1 MWFKDFQIIK
11 KIHDKYNLSG
21 PLLDAGGLENPTVA
35 DYDISVKKAYRP
47 TLELGGH
54 RREIVVP
61 HENQKDRYIPI
72 NRPWKFIDK
81 DYLILNPE
89 NGAPS
94 IEELPK
100 HYEEQFQ
107 TVILTSVFEHVVD
120 PFICSDAL
128 YKIIKPGGYIINCAP
143 FMFPQHDEVDNWR
156 YSPQALR
163 YIHEKSGFTFIEG
176 DYHIQY
182 KTTDGIGNYHDFNE
196 PQPII
201 GCYVFCQK

>member
-11 KIHDKYNLSG
+11 KIHNKYNLSG

-35 DYDISVKKAYRP
+35 DYDISVKTAYHR
-47 TLELGGH
+47 TIELGGH
-54 RREIVVP
+54 RREIVIP

-100 HYEEQFQ
+100 HYGEQFQ

-120 PFICSDAL
+120 PFICSDTSL
-128 YKIIKPGGYIINCAP
+128 IVLPSCSLVTI
-143 FMFPQHDEVDNWR
+143 R
-156 YSPQALR
+156 L
-163 YIHEKSGFTFIEG
+163 
-176 DYHIQY
+176 
-182 KTTDGIGNYHDFNE
+182 
-196 PQPII
+196 II
-201 GCYVFCQK
+201 GDIHRKHSNIFMRSLDLHSSKVITTSNIKQLMELETIMILMNLNQ